1 MGMGTGSR
9 LEGHGAD
16 GALVE
21 NLAVRRLDVRL
32 DGVHTPKHHCTA
44 GAPGGG
50 SRKHHGKAAE
60 GISTPHTV
68 GPPRNGDQGV
78 AAKAQA
84 CQGGGLRNPRPCGEQ
99 PEDRDRRTWALLVR
113 PASKLGPGEMRPSG
127 PTRGRGDRAGEE
139 EQAAPVSYTAGEMQT
154 GLTEVGLKI
163 GLQEVAP
170 TFRTDMRGSVLVH
183 TLVGAEAATIGQHH
197 RTAGAHLSRG

>member
-1 MGMGTGSR
+1 MFQHGPLLGKEQRTRWALEDTDTLGQQVLVEVRGQEGLVGEDRVAHGTLIDELGLLGKEAGVLGVEMGMGTGSR

-44 GAPGGG
+44 G
-50 SRKHHGKAAE
+50 
-60 GISTPHTV
+60 
-68 GPPRNGDQGV
+68 
-78 AAKAQA
+78 
-84 CQGGGLRNPRPCGEQ
+84 
-99 PEDRDRRTWALLVR
+99 
-113 PASKLGPGEMRPSG
+113 
-127 PTRGRGDRAGEE
+127 
-139 EQAAPVSYTAGEMQT
+139 APVSYTAGEMQT